1 MGFKINSNHFII
13 SEICQIRLD
22 FSKVILDQPSTT
34 TIGDCTTTDSDQL
47 TAKSPSSS
55 KQGNIPI
62 LCGTLTGS
70 HSKCYIRPIS

>member
-1 MGFKINSNHFII
+1 M
-13 SEICQIRLD
+13 
-22 FSKVILDQPSTT
+22 ILDQPSSTT
-34 TIGDCTTTDSDQL
+34 TTVGSCTATDSDTL

-70 HSKCYIRPIS
+70 HSKFYVIHTQSQISLLRAKLI